1 MKIKASKREMKKPI
15 DPKPNLKNKDFWIS
29 IRKQR
34 LKNNGEKR
42 PRTMGQSNGTIKKV
56 TIYYP
61 GTMPI
66 IVLLIVPL
74 LSHTQQAKSQHDTTL
89 LGQWDNKIPL
99 KV

>member
-61 GTMPI
+61 GQC
-66 IVLLIVPL
+66 LL
-74 LSHTQQAKSQHDTTL
+74 LSHLLSHYCPTPNRLKASTIQHF
-89 LGQWDNKIPL
+89 WDNGTIKYH
-99 KV
+99 

>member
-1 MKIKASKREMKKPI
+1 MEDKAHKRKMKKPVE
-15 DPKPNLKNKDFWIS
+15 PKPSLKNKDFLVS

-34 LKNNGEKR
+34 PEKNGEKR
-42 PRTMGQSNGTIKKV
+42 PQTMGQSNGTIKKV

-66 IVLLIVPL
+66 IVPLIVPL